1 MKTRNFIKSARIL
14 LPAFLLAMNL
24 NTWADHLTF
33 SGNIATDTTWSGVDS
48 ILVTGNITI
57 NDGVTLTIDPGIVVS
72 FQGWYEMKILGRL
85 LAQGTEADSIKFTV
99 ADTTGYA
106 NNTYTG
112 WKGIRFYQTPASN
125 DTSRITRCII
135 EYVKIP
141 DASDYAAICA
151 YCMNKLIISENE
163 IKFNKKR
170 NGNFWNSAG
179 IMCRYA
185 NIIIR
190 DNYIHDNESFVHGCI
205 YLNYSNPQVTGNKV
219 CENRTFKHAWGICE
233 NGSIVARNCTNIT
246 IRDNIFSGNY
256 CEYTG
261 GAILILGCDN
271 VNIINNRILNNT
283 CERYGGGICL
293 YDVDKVKIIG
303 NLLVGNVSNGT
314 TGSGYIYG
322 GGGICLPFPDVV
334 TDSLLIINNT
344 ITQNEAYR
352 GGGICIN
359 RQNLGYCLILNN
371 IIYGNS
377 ADLGG
382 EIYLRGTQI
391 YPDPIFRYNFLGGG
405 IEGIGVEIQPD
416 YSGEHYRNFDLW
428 PGFTNSGDDPYSPAP
443 VSFCTDAGSPGIT
456 GLWLPETD
464 LIGND
469 RIYDICPGTIDIGAY
484 ESQSAGHH
492 YILSDTLESNTV
504 VECRD
509 TVHVIG
515 DFVIPDGKILSIQ
528 DADHVL
534 FTDYNHFT
542 IDGCFTAEGTES
554 NPIHFAPFDTTG
566 YGSGTHPCWPG
577 LVFDETPSSNPLS
590 YLNYCELNYAKAT
603 EPGIRESGGALFVK
617 NTDRLRVE
625 HCGFTGNR
633 ALDRGGAVY
642 TQGSGIRLQNC
653 SFTGNQASLGGAIA
667 VSSDSS
673 VYFGNV
679 IVENEADSAGG
690 AVYASG
696 YVTFLNNTIFNNT
709 AGYGGAFALYDNSDA
724 NLTGNIIWG
733 NKATIGPTVYLHDAT
748 CDPSFYYNDI
758 EGRATGFAGAGSG
771 ANFTGAF
778 VCNNY
783 RDPLFTG
790 TGNHP
795 CQLQPQSPC
804 INLASYDTTG
814 MFLPGIDQ
822 AGNPRFMDGRLDAGA
837 YEFPGATPCHWLG
850 GHISVDF
857 TVGGDADTAI
867 VLSDI
872 IIDNGK
878 TLTINPGKNVVF
890 EDFYKLAVQGRLL
903 AIGTES
909 DSILFTVNDTAGYHN
924 NTHTGWNTV
933 EFDGTPATNDTSR
946 FSYCKVEYGKGA
958 QYGAAMNILGFE
970 KVVIRNSLFRR
981 NMSAYGQ
988 RGVIYIDEGAFVFHD
1003 NCLEYNKA
1011 GGMMLM
1017 AYHGNTTTISGCTF
1031 RYNSS
1036 SKTQTSCI
1044 QHMAG
1049 DCPRIIGNRFE
1060 QNTWQSYGG
1069 AIGINALTSDLYIMN
1084 NVMVN
1089 NEVQGSSGK
1098 GGGIYLDYPYEKI
1111 YIRNN
1116 VICNNSASQGGG
1128 AIYVYGNVNPQKSI
1142 YCQNNIITGNTS
1154 VTGGAQIDL
1163 NYDYAG
1169 QMYFSYCDLEGG
1181 LEDIDITGPVTLH
1194 YSNNLD
1200 TDPEFTGTGL
1210 QPWSLKATSPC
1221 INAGTPDT
1229 TGLNLPLID
1238 IAGNPRIYQENG
1250 SRIEMGAYEY
1260 QGDKQFHHEGLTFD
1274 GVDDYV
1280 EMEEKVL
1287 LPGDYT
1293 IEAWFMADQTTIGK
1307 DILTGTVS
1315 DNHGILLE
1323 VRNDG
1328 KLRFLHRNPPGTTGG
1343 KDIISTGT
1351 YTDGYWHHLAAIK
1364 SGADISLYVDGIFE
1378 GSNTGV
1384 TSFTDSLTILV
1395 GKLKPS
1401 TSERF
1406 YKGQIDEIRLWNTTR
1421 DPEDIRDNMHRMIT
1435 GTENCLVS
1443 YWPFNETTGTTL
1455 NDLTGNND
1463 GTLYNMTDDDWITST
1478 APMPFTSIANGNWSS
1493 SATWDTGQGKP
1504 TNDWSRVAINSDV
1517 VLDQVRTVIN
1527 LIVGPGHHLSLLN
1540 GSQLMVTGE

>member
-1 MKTRNFIKSARIL
+1 MKTKNFIKSALIL
-14 LPAFLLAMNL
+14 LPAFLLAINL

-125 DTSRITRCII
+125 DTSRISHCII
-135 EYVKIP
+135 EYFFSHNQ
-141 DASDYAAICA
+141 SDIAAIYSWNA
-151 YCMNKLIISENE
+151 DKLVVANNDIRY
-163 IKFNKKR
+163 NKKS
-170 NGNFWNSAG
+170 NTSNSGSA
-179 IMCRYA
+179 ISCCQSD
-185 NIIIR
+185 IVIR
-190 DNYIHDNESFVHGCI
+190 ENNIHDNESFMYGCI
-205 YLNYSNPQVTGNKV
+205 NLSGASGRVTGNKV
-219 CENRTFKHAWGICE
+219 YANIMLGAAWYFQGGTLSADDCP
-233 NGSIVARNCTNIT
+233 SLT
-246 IRDNIFSGNY
+246 IRENVFTGNY
-256 CEYTG
+256 SKISG
-261 GAILILGCDN
+261 GAMWFLHCDTVN
-271 VNIINNRILNNT
+271 VINNKILDNT
-283 CERYGGGICL
+283 CECWGGGIYL
-293 YDVDKVKIIG
+293 QEGEIVRFIG
-303 NLLVGNVSNGT
+303 NLIAGNKSCT
-314 TGSGYIYG
+314 TENSYIFG
-322 GGGICLPFPDVV
+322 GGGICNFSNSPI
-334 TDSLLIINNT
+334 DSLLIINNT
-344 ITQNEAYR
+344 ITENEAYFGGGLYIYR
-352 GGGICIN
+352 GG
-359 RQNLGYCLILNN
+359 LGSCLIRNN

-377 ADLGG
+377 ADQGD
-382 EIYLRGTQI
+382 EIYLCGTQTN
-391 YPDPIFRYNFLGGG
+391 PDPIFRYNILGGG
-405 IEGIGVEIQPD
+405 TDGIDVEILPD

-428 PGFTNSGDDPYSPAP
+428 PGFINSGDDPYSPAP
-443 VSFCTDAGSPGIT
+443 GSFCTDAGSPDIA
-456 GLWLPETD
+456 GLHLPAND
-464 LIGND
+464 LLGNP
-469 RIYDICPGTIDIGAY
+469 RIYASCSGIIDMGAY
-484 ESQSAGHH
+484 ESPYDPMY
-492 YILSDTLESNTV
+492 YILTDTLDHDDS
-504 VECRD
+504 VECAD
-509 TVHVIG
+509 TVYVYNDIVIAE
-515 DFVIPDGKILSIQ
+515 DKTLTISNSSC
-528 DADHVL
+528 VL
-534 FTDYNHFT
+534 FPAYYHFT
-542 IDGCFTAEGTES
+542 VNGCLVAAGTES
-554 NPIHFAPFDTTG
+554 IPLVFMPSDTAG
-566 YGSGTHPCWPG
+566 YAAGTHTGWPG

-642 TQGSGIRLQNC
+642 TRGSGIRLQNC

-724 NLTGNIIWG
+724 NLTGNIIWE
-733 NKATIGPTVYLHDAT
+733 NTATTGPTVYLHDAT
-748 CDPSFYYNDI
+748 CDPPFYYNDI
-758 EGRATGFAGAGSG
+758 EGRTTGFAGAGSG

-790 TGNHP
+790 TGNRP
-795 CQLQPQSPC
+795 YQLRPQSPC
-804 INLASYDTTG
+804 INLASFDTTG
-814 MFLPGIDQ
+814 MFLPAIDQ
-822 AGNPRFMDGRLDAGA
+822 AGNPRFTDGRMDAGA

-857 TVGGDADTAI
+857 TVGGDADTAT

-878 TLTINPGKNVVF
+878 TLTINPGKKIIF
-890 EDFYKLAVQGRLL
+890 EEYHKLAVQGRLL

-933 EFDGTPATNDTSR
+933 EFDGTPSTNDTSR

-981 NMSAYGQ
+981 NMSSYGQ
-988 RGVIYIDEGAFVFHD
+988 RGVIYIDEGAFEFQD

-1036 SKTQTSCI
+1036 AKTQTSSI

-1128 AIYVYGNVNPQKSI
+1128 AIYINCNVNPPESI
-1142 YCQNNIITGNTS
+1142 YCNNNIITGNTS
-1154 VTGGAQIDL
+1154 VTGGSQVDL

-1181 LEDIDITGPVTLH
+1181 LEDIDKTGPITLH

-1200 TDPEFTGTGL
+1200 TDPEFAGTGL
-1210 QPWSLKATSPC
+1210 QPWSPC

-1250 SRIEMGAYEY
+1250 SRVDMGAYEL
-1260 QGDKQFHHEGLTFD
+1260 QGEKLFHHEGLDFD

-1287 LPGDYT
+1287 LSGDYT

-1323 VRNDG
+1323 VRNDSR
-1328 KLRFLHRNPPGTTGG
+1328 LRFLHRNPPGTTGG

-1406 YKGQIDEIRLWNTTR
+1406 YKGQLDEVRLWNTTR

-1435 GTENCLVS
+1435 GTENCMVS
-1443 YWPFNETTGTTL
+1443 YWPFNETTGSTL

-1463 GTLYNMTDDDWITST
+1463 GELHNMTNDDWITST
-1478 APMPFTSIANGNWSS
+1478 APMPFTSIASGNWSN

-1504 TNDWSRVAINSDV
+1504 ENAWSRVAINSDV
-1517 VLDQVRTVIN
+1517 VLDQVRTVIS
-1527 LIVGPGHHLSLLN
+1527 LIVGPGHNLTLQN
-1540 GSQLMVTGE
+1540 GSQLTVNGNE